1 MHAGFLDVLHDCSD
15 ERLLSVADR
24 IDVDLDRT
32 FDEPI
37 DEQRSVDR
45 AEVVR
50 RVADPHRPAA
60 EDVRR
65 PHENRVADAF
75 CDLRG
80 LVSG

>member
-45 AEVVR
+45 A
-50 RVADPHRPAA
+50 DPHRPAA